1 MNLVLLIPIIII
13 ILAVVIVGL
22 AVQVVP
28 QASEYI
34 VERFGRYQKTLSP
47 GFNLIIPFIDSVR
60 SRVSM
65 KETVLN
71 VNQQEIISRDNASV
85 QVDGIAF
92 FQVMDSKKAT
102 YIVNNLYLAL
112 ENIIMTNIRTVM
124 GGIVLDEMLSNRE
137 IINSKY
143 YLY

>member
-1 MNLVLLIPIIII
+1 MGCAVVLM
-13 ILAVVIVGL
+13 VVIVGL

-102 YIVNNLYLAL
+102 EGTL
-112 ENIIMTNIRTVM
+112 
-124 GGIVLDEMLSNRE
+124 GG
-137 IINSKY
+137 
-143 YLY
+143 